1 MTSPERPVT
10 GYGWERWQPLSDVQL
25 ICICYWPLAI
35 NLWGMDGKIILST
48 VSAWELGERFETT
61 QAKKNEALREAKI
74 AKQDGDLSENA
85 PYQAAKE
92 TFRAMGRVQ
101 RRLTK
106 EMNALIN
113 QGHRL
118 VDPRSW
124 VTDAPIEAVDI
135 GAIVEMELNGDTEQF
150 LIAGARDNQVPD
162 AGEVLPLPYNSPL
175 GTVLLGHKPNDRF
188 VVDINSH
195 QQTVLVRRVRRPAA
209 EEILQIFPVLREES

>member
-1 MTSPERPVT
+1 MGCGRKYCRPF
-10 GYGWERWQPLSDVQL
+10 SDVQL
-25 ICICYWPLAI
+25 ICYLLLAI
-35 NLWGMDGKIILST
+35 DYYLWGMDGKIILST

-106 EMNALIN
+106 EMDALIN

-124 VTDAPIEAVDI
+124 VTDEPIEAVDI
-135 GAIVEMELNGDTEQF
+135 GTVVEMELNGDIEQF

-162 AGEVLPLPYNSPL
+162 SGEVLPLPYNSPL
-175 GTVLLGHKPNDRF
+175 GTVLLGHKPDDRF
-188 VVDINSH
+188 VVNINSH
-195 QQTVLVRRVRRPAA
+195 QQTVLVRQVRRPAV
-209 EEILQIFPVLREES
+209 EEILRIFPVLREES